1 MRTLGLIAF
10 CVTAIL
16 GTAAN
21 TRAQQ
26 SQTTTSSE
34 AGGTITGRV
43 TINNEGAPG
52 IVIAL
57 QPAPEPL
64 RLPLADPVSQVT
76 TDKEGR
82 FQLTNVAAGRYYLI
96 PLTPDYIAPPSE
108 DGMAP
113 SSKSVMLMKGEKIEG
128 VELALKSGGVIT
140 GRVRTA
146 DDLPAAGRDIYIYL
160 VDGRDQLRTL
170 AINRGNSSH
179 FKTDDRGI
187 YRINNLPAGHYLV
200 SAMGDDSIQPRGW
213 AFHPGV
219 TERSQAKVIEIKEG
233 QEVENIDIKLP
244 PKSRTYEVSGCVV
257 DEATGQPI
265 PWIRV
270 DWSTMEISGNS
281 GGYYRGGPPVN
292 DRGEFRFTGLL
303 PGRYAAF
310 VPIDS
315 GSEYTSDQAVFEIG
329 DQDVAGVE
337 IRARHAASLSGTVV
351 IEGTRDPAVLT
362 DLSHLR
368 LVVFRLEGGHGTGV
382 QVDADG
388 RFRVSGLPPDKFQ
401 IQLSSRT
408 QPQRFSF
415 LGIERNNVW
424 QPNQIEVTAGE
435 QVTGLRLRVGYGT
448 GTVHG
453 QVQIVGGALPEN
465 ARLSVTTRRTDI
477 AGWPSSV
484 QVWGPVRRVD
494 ALRRFLIEG
503 LSTGEHEIRLTVFV
517 PPQPGTSE
525 QSPRWQPVKQT
536 IKVTSGAESQVTLV
550 LDASASIWAQP
561 RK

>member
-26 SQTTTSSE
+26 SQASTSSE
-34 AGGTITGRV
+34 AGGTIAGRV

-57 QPAPEPL
+57 RPAPEPL
-64 RLPLADPVSQVT
+64 RLPLADPVAQVT

-113 SSKSVMLMKGEKIEG
+113 SGKTVILMKGEKIEG
-128 VELALKSGGVIT
+128 IELALKSGGVIT

-146 DDLPAAGRDIYIYL
+146 DDSPAAGRDIYIYL

-170 AINRGNSSH
+170 AINRGNSSQ

-187 YRINNLPAGHYLV
+187 YRINNLPAGHYLI
-200 SAMGDDSIQPRGW
+200 SAMGDKGILPTEW
-213 AFHPGV
+213 TFHPGV

-233 QEVENIDIKLP
+233 QKAENIDIKLP
-244 PKSRTYEVSGCVV
+244 PRPLVYEVSGRIM

-265 PWIRV
+265 PGIKMG
-270 DWSTMEISGNS
+270 WSTIEISGKR
-281 GGYYRGGPPVN
+281 GGYSRGGLPVD
-292 DRGEFRFTGLL
+292 DRGEFRLAGLL

-315 GSEYTSDQAVFEIG
+315 GSEYTSDQAVFEVG
-329 DQDVAGVE
+329 DQNVAGVE
-337 IRARHAASLSGTVV
+337 IRARRAASLSGVVV
-351 IEGTRDPAVLT
+351 IEGTRDPALLT
-362 DLSHLR
+362 DLSHLH
-368 LVVFRLEGGHGTGV
+368 LAIFRLAGGLGTGV

-388 RFRVSGLPPDKFQ
+388 QFRVPGLPPDKFQ
-401 IQLSSRT
+401 LQLRSRT
-408 QPQRFSF
+408 EPQRFSL
-415 LGIERNNVW
+415 LGIERNGVR
-424 QPNQIEVTAGE
+424 QPNQE
-435 QVTGLRLRVGYGT
+435 
-448 GTVHG
+448 
-453 QVQIVGGALPEN
+453 
-465 ARLSVTTRRTDI
+465 SVRFRGVMRRRS
-477 AGWPSSV
+477 A
-484 QVWGPVRRVD
+484 
-494 ALRRFLIEG
+494 
-503 LSTGEHEIRLTVFV
+503 FV
-517 PPQPGTSE
+517 
-525 QSPRWQPVKQT
+525 
-536 IKVTSGAESQVTLV
+536 A
-550 LDASASIWAQP
+550 A
-561 RK
+561 